1 MNSVGS
7 TALTNVAVAKKV
19 NSEDVN
25 AESKKGY
32 YNIKGYYSQ
41 RTGDKKGN
49 DYLDDI
55 AYLKAYGV
63 DSCVNIGTTSEV
75 NYVRPEKKTEMV
87 IGDRKFAYWS
97 YDSEGKTVA
106 STEYIFGNRITG
118 DFELYAVYA
127 NDPMPRDGQTYGLTI
142 HQDAD
147 DVYVD
152 SNGVPM
158 IRINAM
164 FNPYNLE
171 DFDPKIKDAVLVNVY
186 VTKLINDGWTK
197 AQIEQLQVKYAEQLK
212 EMLYGKHNT
221 TFTDITNFH
230 VTFNSL
236 DVILTTKG
244 YVYATADS
252 EITNKNRLELTTY
265 FKKSVLYPHPENPT
279 YKAGILQ
286 IAAMGYDADNS
297 GTVENGEWVLS
308 DNSILR
314 VFTTGEYTD

>member
-1 MNSVGS
+1 MC
-7 TALTNVAVAKKV
+7 
-19 NSEDVN
+19 
-25 AESKKGY
+25 
-32 YNIKGYYSQ
+32 
-41 RTGDKKGN
+41 
-49 DYLDDI
+49 
-55 AYLKAYGV
+55 YLKAYGV

-127 NDPMPRDGQTYGLTI
+127 DDPMPRDGQTYGLTI

-186 VTKLINDGWTK
+186 VTKLINDRWTK
-197 AQIEQLQVKYAEQLK
+197 DQIEQLQVKYADQLK
-212 EMLYGKHNT
+212 ALLYGRHNT
-221 TFTDITNFH
+221 MFNPSITA
-230 VTFNSL
+230 SL
-236 DVILTTKG
+236 DSSITASLDLVLTTKG
-244 YVYATADS
+244 YVYATAGS

-265 FKKSVLYPHPENPT
+265 FKKSVLYPHPEDPT

-297 GTVENGEWVLS
+297 GTVENDEWVLS

-314 VFTTGEYTD
+314 VFTTGE

>member
-1 MNSVGS
+1 MTLRIS
-7 TALTNVAVAKKV
+7 
-19 NSEDVN
+19 
-25 AESKKGY
+25 
-32 YNIKGYYSQ
+32 
-41 RTGDKKGN
+41 R
-49 DYLDDI
+49 
-55 AYLKAYGV
+55 YLKAYGV

-197 AQIEQLQVKYAEQLK
+197 DQIEQLQEQYRDQLM

-230 VTFNSL
+230 VTSKSL

-265 FKKSVLYPHPENPT
+265 FKKSVLYPHPEDPT